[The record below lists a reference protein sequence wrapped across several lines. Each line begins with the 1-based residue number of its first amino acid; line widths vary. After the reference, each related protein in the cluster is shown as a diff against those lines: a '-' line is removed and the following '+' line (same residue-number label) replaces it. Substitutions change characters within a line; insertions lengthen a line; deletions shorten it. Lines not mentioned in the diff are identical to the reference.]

1 MVSNDITWYEA
12 PEEALQALRNVALS
26 AYGGQIPVLD
36 RIDRWWRWNPKPIRL
51 RNATFEHRML
61 RDLGVTPWLRL
72 VVTTIS
78 QTLYLEGVDIP
89 GKQDTDSIRAFWHPW
104 VTNRMGRKQVALHK
118 AAIAYGY
125 AFAAVRSTP
134 TPDGSKRANIE
145 CYSPREGFAL
155 YRDPARDTFP
165 QLFVYVQHFESNP
178 DVYELWDAYRVWR
191 WERDDNNQ
199 YRFVAGEAHDGRDPY
214 GNPACPVIRYVNDL
228 DLEGRAPGEVEPY
241 IPLAGRLNKDN
252 YDRLLAQH
260 YNSWKV
266 RTATGLDMSTLNDQ
280 QRADKKAQLRQ
291 DDMLAGG
298 EGVQF
303 GTLPETTLGSLIEA
317 KQADVEEL
325 AAVSQ
330 TPTTAFGKMVNV
342 GDAGI
347 EESRAGFYAKRDER
361 QKSFGVS
368 HMDVLRLCAAVEGRL
383 DDAADFDLTPI
394 WADTDVRTINQAVDA
409 LGKAAQMLG
418 VPRQMLWDMI
428 PGVSKSRADSWRE
441 YADTHPDADTLAMQ
455 AYQSQL
461 TPVTET
467 TDGIDQ

>member
-1 MVSNDITWYEA
+1 MTTEYTSETEA
-12 PEEALQALRNVALS
+12 EQALRGLLLPAWGMELERLN
-26 AYGGQIPVLD
+26 
-36 RIDRWWRWNPKPIRL
+36 RIDRWWRWNPKPVRL
-51 RNATFEHRML
+51 KQATLEHHML

-89 GKQDTDSIRAFWHPW
+89 GKPDTESARIFWHPW
-104 VTNRMGRKQVALHK
+104 VANRMGRRQVALHK
-118 AAIAYGY
+118 AAIAYGTAY
-125 AFAAVRSTP
+125 AAVRADASE
-134 TPDGSKRANIE
+134 DGGTRAVIE
-145 CYSPREGFAL
+145 CYSPRESIAV
-155 YRDPARDTFP
+155 YDDAARDTFP
-165 QLFVYVQHFESNP
+165 QSFMRVRRISPQVES
-178 DVYELWDAYRVWR
+178 YELWDKWNIWQWTRENGAYTLVSCTPHLAV
-191 WERDDNNQ
+191 D
-199 YRFVAGEAHDGRDPY
+199 AY
-214 GNPACPVIRYVNDL
+214 GNPVCPVVRYTNDL
-228 DLEGRAPGEVEPY
+228 DLQGRAPGEVEPY

-266 RTATGLDMSTLNDQ
+266 RTVTGLDMTALNDQ
-280 QRADKKAQLRQ
+280 QRSEKKLQLRQ
-291 DDMLAGG
+291 DDLLAGG

-303 GTLPETTLGSLIEA
+303 GALPETTLSSLIEA

-347 EESRAGFYAKRDER
+347 AESRAGFYAKRDER

-368 HMDVLRLCAAVEGRL
+368 HMDVLRLCAGIEGRM
-383 DDAADFDLTPI
+383 DDAHNFDLTPI
-394 WADTDVRTINQAVDA
+394 WEDTDVRTINQAVDA

-418 VPRQMLWDMI
+418 VPKQELWDMI

-441 YADTHPDADTLAMQ
+441 YADAHPDADALAVQ
-455 AYQSQL
+455 AYQAQL
-461 TPVTET
+461 NPVGVD
-467 TDGIDQ
+467 DGADQ

>member
-1 MVSNDITWYEA
+1 MVDMTSYES
-12 PEEALQALRNVALS
+12 PEEAEQALRGIVLPC
-26 AYGGQIPVLD
+26 YGGQLQALD

-51 RNATFEHRML
+51 TRASIEHRML
-61 RDLGVTPWLRL
+61 RDMGHTPWLRL
-72 VVTTIS
+72 VVTTLS

-89 GKQDTDSIRAFWHPW
+89 GRQDTESVRTFWHPW
-104 VTNRMGRKQVALHK
+104 VVNRMGRKQVALHK

-125 AFAAVRSTP
+125 AFASVRSVGM
-134 TPDGSKRANIE
+134 PDGSTRAGID

-178 DVYELWDAYRVWR
+178 DVYELWDAHRVWR
-191 WERDDNNQ
+191 WERDSNNQ
-199 YRFVAGEAHDGRDPY
+199 YRFIAATAHNAVDPD
-214 GNPACPVIRYVNDL
+214 GNPVCPVVRYVNDL

-241 IPLAGRLNKDN
+241 IPLANRLNKDN

-266 RTATGLDMSTLNDQ
+266 RTVTGIDMSTMNDKE
-280 QRADKKAQLRQ
+280 RADQKARLKQEDVLT
-291 DDMLAGG
+291 GG

-303 GTLPETTLGSLIEA
+303 GTLPETTLTSLIEA

-368 HMDVLRLCAAVEGRL
+368 HMDVLRLCAAVEGRM
-383 DDAADFDLTPI
+383 DDARNFDLTPI
-394 WADTDVRTINQAVDA
+394 WSDTDVRTINQAVDA

-441 YADTHPDADTLAMQ
+441 YADTHPDADTLAVQ
-455 AYQSQL
+455 AYQAQL
-461 TPVTET
+461 NPAVA
-467 TDGIDQ
+467 DGADS

>member
-1 MVSNDITWYEA
+1 MVITEIADEQEA
-12 PEEALQALRNVALS
+12 ADKLRELLLP
-26 AYGGQIPVLD
+26 AYGNQIDALN

-51 RNATFEHRML
+51 RNATLEHKML

-89 GKQDTDSIRAFWHPW
+89 GKQDTESNRAFWHPW
-104 VTNRMGRKQVALHK
+104 VANRMGRKQVALHK
-118 AAIAYGY
+118 TAIAYGY
-125 AFAAVRSTP
+125 AYAAVRAVEAP
-134 TPDGSKRANIE
+134 NGGIQAGID
-145 CYSPREGFAL
+145 CYSPREGIAL
-155 YRDPARDTFP
+155 YDDPARDAFP
-165 QLFVYVQHFESNP
+165 QLFASIRHLDEQRESF
-178 DVYELWDAYRVWR
+178 ELWDSWNVWLWTR
-191 WERDDNNQ
+191 EN
-199 YRFVAGEAHDGRDPY
+199 GEYTYQSCTPHLAMDANGAPV
-214 GNPACPVIRYVNDL
+214 CPVVRYTNNL
-228 DLEGRAPGEVEPY
+228 DLEGRASGEVEPY

-280 QRADKKAQLRQ
+280 QRTDKKAQLRQ
-291 DDMLAGG
+291 DDLLTGG

-303 GTLPETTLGSLIEA
+303 GTLPETTLSSLIEA

-347 EESRAGFYAKRDER
+347 AESRAGFYAKRDER

-368 HMDVLRLCAAVEGRL
+368 HMDVLRLCAAVEGRT
-383 DDAADFDLTPI
+383 DDARNFDLTPI

-418 VPRQMLWDMI
+418 VPKQMLWDMI
-428 PGVSKSRADSWRE
+428 PGVSKPRADSWRE
-441 YADTHPDADTLAMQ
+441 YADSHPDADALAVQ
-455 AYQSQL
+455 AYQAQL
-461 TPVTET
+461 APAVD
-467 TDGIDQ
+467 DGIDQ